1 MKLLITGHHGQVGHA
16 LIQQAADHNFQVAA
30 YDRSGLDIADRAA
43 VLQAVEREQP
53 AVIINAA
60 AYTAVDKAESEP
72 AAAYAANAE
81 GAENLAHA
89 AHAAG
94 AAILHIS
101 TDYVFNGRT
110 ERPYLETDT
119 PDPQTI
125 YGRSKLAGEQAVQAA
140 CPRHIILR
148 TAWVF
153 GEHGHN
159 FVKTMLHLG
168 RERDSLGIV
177 ADQSG
182 APTYVGH
189 IAAALLHIAGHT
201 QTENCPYGLYHFSGS
216 PYTTWHGFTAEI
228 LRRAALASANISRK
242 PAPSSCAKHSRSRA
256 NCCCCPSNK
265 ANRFSRLASAISA
278 HIAGSLAARREKSRK
293 PLPASRSHSSLSS
306 ASVICRI

>member
-1 MKLLITGHHGQVGHA
+1 MKLLITGHHGQVGQA
-16 LIQQAADHNFQVAA
+16 LIQQAAAHNFQVAA
-30 YDRSGLDIADRAA
+30 YDCSGLDIADHAA
-43 VLQAVEREQP
+43 VWQAVEREQP

-81 GAENLAHA
+81 GAENLARA

-110 ERPYLETDT
+110 ERPYLETDA
-119 PDPQTI
+119 PDPQTV
-125 YGRSKLAGEQAVQAA
+125 YGQSKLAGEQAVQAA

-159 FVKTMLHLG
+159 FVKTMLRLG

-182 APTYVGH
+182 APTYAGH
-189 IAAALLHIAGHT
+189 IAAALLHIAGRT

-216 PYTTWHGFTAEI
+216 PYTTWHGFAAEI
-228 LRRAALASANISRK
+228 FRRAAEQGILPRVPELRAITTADYPTPARRPADSRLDCSK
-242 PAPSSCAKHSRSRA
+242 IHTAFGIAPSDWQSALG
-256 NCCCCPSNK
+256 N
-265 ANRFSRLASAISA
+265 LADY
-278 HIAGSLAARREKSRK
+278 L
-293 PLPASRSHSSLSS
+293 
-306 ASVICRI
+306 